1 MAQDDGNWFLMT
13 QHELNFDDLRSTFV
27 EYISFMPL
35 RLNNETV
42 LKAYE
47 KVFETIDKLEDKY
60 TDD

>member
-13 QHELNFDDLRSTFV
+13 QHELTFDDLRSTFV
-27 EYISFMPL
+27 EYIAFMPL
-35 RLNNETV
+35 VLNNETV

-60 TDD
+60 K